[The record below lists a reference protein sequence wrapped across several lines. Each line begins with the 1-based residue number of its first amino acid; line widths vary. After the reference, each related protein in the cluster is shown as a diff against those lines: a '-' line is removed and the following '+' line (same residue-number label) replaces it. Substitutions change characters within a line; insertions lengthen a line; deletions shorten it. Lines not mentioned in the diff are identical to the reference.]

1 MSSSRGLIHKSIL
14 TVLVLAATLGLAG
27 CSGLAPVYGERGLAQ
42 RLPLAYSKPA
52 TRLDQIIIQDLALR
66 LGRSSGPDA
75 ALVTITSTAGSRELT
90 RTDVS
95 TPREEQEV
103 TVRVSYTLV
112 AGDRILGA
120 GTRTAT
126 AGYATVGQAQ
136 ADEAAYDDAAARAAR
151 AAAET
156 VRLSILADLA
166 TPAAGTPS
174 PQP

>member
-1 MSSSRGLIHKSIL
+1 MWSSKVWVSQGP
-14 TVLVLAATLGLAG
+14 LAAMLLAAAISLGG
-27 CSGLAPVYGERGLAQ
+27 CSGLAPVYGDQGLSE

-52 TRLDQIIIQDLALR
+52 TRLDQIVIQDLALR

-75 ALVTITSTAGSRELT
+75 VLVTITTAESSRELT
-90 RTDVS
+90 MTDVE

-103 TVRVSYTLV
+103 AVQVSYTLA
-112 AGDRILGA
+112 AGDRILAA

-126 AGYATVGQAQ
+126 AGYAGVGQVLAN
-136 ADEAAYDDAAARAAR
+136 DAARRDAAERAAR
-151 AAAET
+151 AAAQT

-166 TPAAGTPS
+166 SGAAQ